1 MGGSHDPDSPTG
13 VSATTDAATAM
24 ATVAAAAAVVATEA
38 EAPPLFAVGVVVFG
52 VPLVGL
58 NGVTA

>member
-1 MGGSHDPDSPTG
+1 
-13 VSATTDAATAM
+13 M

-38 EAPPLFAVGVVVFG
+38 EATPLLAVGVVVFG

-58 NGVTA
+58 YGVTA